1 MPELP
6 DVTVYVERV
15 ADRIVGHTLQKVR
28 LASPFLLRS
37 VEPPLADTFGKHV
50 VGVERLGKRIVFV
63 LEDELFLVLHLMVA
77 GRLKWLPTPGAKIP
91 GKVGLAAFDFSS
103 GTLLLREASSKKR
116 ASLHV
121 VRGRAA
127 LAEHDRGGLEPLET
141 TEAEFARAL
150 RRENHTLKRT
160 LTDPR
165 IFSGIGNAYSDE
177 ILHRAK
183 LSPVAL
189 SQKLSDEAVARLY
202 AATEE
207 LLAEWTERLRHES
220 LEQFPE
226 NVTAFRPEFAVHG
239 KYRQP
244 CPVCG
249 KPVQRIRYAE
259 NETNYC
265 AVCQTGG
272 KLLADRALSRLL
284 HGDWPR
290 SLDEMDERKESAR
303 SALGTLRPHVKH
315 DGGAEVEEA
324 AGEQVLG
331 KPVKQARAVAHR
343 DGDGE
348 HHGER
353 AARQAAE
360 LGHGKGRKHPGGAK
374 QKKQRQK
381 R

>member
-15 ADRIVGHTLQKVR
+15 ADRVVGQTLGKVR

-37 VEPPLADTFGKHV
+37 VEPPLADTFGKRV
-50 VGVERLGKRIVFV
+50 AGMERLGKRIVFV
-63 LEDELFLVLHLMVA
+63 LDDELFLVLHLMVA
-77 GRLKWLPTPGAKIP
+77 GRLKWLPGPGAKVP

-103 GTLLLREASSKKR
+103 GTLILTEASSKKR

-121 VRGRAA
+121 VRGRTA
-127 LAEHDRGGLEPLET
+127 LGEHDRGGLEPL
-141 TEAEFARAL
+141 AASDQQFAAAL

-189 SQKLSDEAVARLY
+189 SQKIDDAAVARLY
-202 AATEE
+202 AATRE
-207 LLAEWTERLRHES
+207 LLADWTERLRQES
-220 LEQFPE
+220 RNKFPE

-303 SALGTLRPHVKH
+303 AQMKH
-315 DGGAEVEEA
+315 DARAEIKQA
-324 AGEQVLG
+324 AGEHVLG
-331 KPVKQARAVAHR
+331 QPVEQARRVADR
-343 DGDGE
+343 DGDRE
-348 HHGER
+348 HDGER
-353 AARQAAE
+353 AAAQAPE
-360 LGHGKGRKHPGGAK
+360 LGHAQRREHAGGAK
-374 QKKQRQK
+374 QKKQRHK